1 MSYQEGDEIVS
12 DDLTKKRPQHSS
24 KISTSEDWEVDY
36 WTKTLGC
43 TKQELINAVKAV
55 GNLVVDVKKH
65 LGK

>member
-1 MSYQEGDEIVS
+1 LS
-12 DDLTKKRPQHSS
+12 DDLTKKRPQDSS
-24 KISTSEDWEVDY
+24 KISTTEDWEVDY

>member
-12 DDLTKKRPQHSS
+12 DDLTKKRPQDSS